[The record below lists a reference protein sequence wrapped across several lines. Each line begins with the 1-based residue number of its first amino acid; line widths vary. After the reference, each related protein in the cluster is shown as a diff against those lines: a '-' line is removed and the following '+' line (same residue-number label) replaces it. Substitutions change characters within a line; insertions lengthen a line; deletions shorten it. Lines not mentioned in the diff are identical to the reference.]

1 MKSVPIILYAEDDHD
16 DLEMLQEA
24 LQSNMQAFCLVH
36 LKNGKE
42 VIDYLTD
49 SSDEL
54 IKNGIIVLDINMPLV
69 DGKETLEWIKQQSQL
84 DSIPVVMLTT
94 SEYLLDIKYCEEL
107 GARVISKPQL
117 FEELIAIAKEIL
129 DMCHPH
135 SEV

>member
-24 LQSNMQAFCLVH
+24 LQSNRQAFHLIH

-42 VIDYLTD
+42 VIDYL
-49 SSDEL
+49 SGHPEEL
-54 IKNGIIVLDINMPLV
+54 MKNGIIVLDINMPLV
-69 DGKETLEWIKQQSQL
+69 DGKETLEWIKQQSKL

-94 SEYLLDIKYCEEL
+94 SEYSLDIKYCEDL
-107 GARVISKPQL
+107 NARVINKPQL
-117 FEELIAIAKEIL
+117 FEELIAVAKEIL